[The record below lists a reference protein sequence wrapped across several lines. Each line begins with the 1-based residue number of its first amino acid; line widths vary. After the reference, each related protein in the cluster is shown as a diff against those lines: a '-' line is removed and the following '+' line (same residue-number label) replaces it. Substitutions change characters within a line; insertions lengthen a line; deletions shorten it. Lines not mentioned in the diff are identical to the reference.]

1 MASNIF
7 AWSLTNGLSFP
18 FDYGCGFY
26 VLGLLM
32 ALITSITF
40 LLPDSINFR
49 KPTLKEFANK
59 EHERMEMS
67 SIELVQMKTMESEV
81 DRKTPVADNSK
92 VPCAGDNVVVPPAQ
106 SADASSQ
113 NDNGDTSPA
122 QGVAFPMIQS
132 VAVPVTQSETASM
145 NQSVAVPMNQ
155 SATAPQ
161 TQNESGAAPQA

>member
-7 AWSLTNGLSFP
+7 AWSLANGLSFP

-32 ALITSITF
+32 ALTTSITF

-67 SIELVQMKTMESEV
+67 SIELVQMKTMESET

-92 VPCAGDNVVVPPAQ
+92 VPCASDNVVVPPAQ
-106 SADASSQ
+106 SAVASSQ
-113 NDNGDTSPA
+113 MESGVVTPMQS
-122 QGVAFPMIQS
+122 VAFP
-132 VAVPVTQSETASM
+132 VT
-145 NQSVAVPMNQ
+145 Q

-161 TQNESGAAPQA
+161 PQNESVSVPMNESATAPQPQNENGVAP

>member
-18 FDYGCGFY
+18 LDYGCGFY

-32 ALITSITF
+32 TFITSITF
-40 LLPDSINFR
+40 LLPDSINVR

-92 VPCAGDNVVVPPAQ
+92 VPCPSDNVVVPPAQ
-106 SADASSQ
+106 SAVASSQ
-113 NDNGDTSPA
+113 NDNGDAYPA
-122 QGVAFPMIQS
+122 QGVAVPMTPNGTAS
-132 VAVPVTQSETASM
+132 MTQSETASM
-145 NQSVAVPMNQ
+145 TQSVAVPMNQ
-155 SATAPQ
+155 SVAASQ
-161 TQNESGAAPQA
+161 TQNENGVAPQE